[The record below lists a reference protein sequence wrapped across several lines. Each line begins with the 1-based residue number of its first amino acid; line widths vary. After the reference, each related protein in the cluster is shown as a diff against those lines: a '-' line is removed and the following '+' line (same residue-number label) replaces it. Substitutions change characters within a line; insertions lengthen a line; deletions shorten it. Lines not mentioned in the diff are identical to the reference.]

1 MKIKILEKYCYIS
14 YPIIT
19 IILIIILKLMS
30 NYYNINIKLVDNFSE
45 TIVQISGSLIG
56 FLLTAITIFLS
67 FPKDTKIMQRFKKH
81 KHHIIFSKCIFCGLF
96 ALIVSIFFWIFKS
109 SNIYVFVSF
118 IVGLEETLI
127 SARYIYK
134 LVIYNFE

>member
-1 MKIKILEKYCYIS
+1 MKSKILEKYCYIS

-19 IILIIILKLMS
+19 IILLFIVILILK
-30 NYYNINIKLVDNFSE
+30 YFNINVNLASNFSE

-56 FLLTAITIFLS
+56 FLLTAITVFLS
-67 FPKDTKIMQRFKKH
+67 FPKDTRVMLRFKKY
-81 KHHIIFSKCIFCGLF
+81 KHHIIFSRCIFCGIF
-96 ALIVSIFFWIFKS
+96 ALITSIFCWIFQSPK
-109 SNIYVFVSF
+109 ILVLIFF
-118 IVGLEETLI
+118 ILGLENTII